1 MKYGDTVRRALG
13 GAAAAMLLG
22 LVSVQP
28 SMAQRADLGD
38 GPISCSDF
46 RRGPDGSWTV
56 LHPTAIRPEGVVMR
70 LAAGQTFSKNQ
81 HVEGIEVTT
90 VLDRRCGNQ

>member
-1 MKYGDTVRRALG
+1 MKYGDMVRRALG
-13 GAAAAMLLG
+13 GVAAMLLG
-22 LVSVQP
+22 LVFMQT